1 MSDVTCVSRQS
12 SPAMA
17 QLLVVTPPIL
27 SYRDGPDQR
36 QPVQPGVQLSLGWCR
51 AFPCNSFPFRRTL
64 ALMSKHLS
72 SAEDV
77 ISNKV
82 YLLKI
87 FTQINSFLFVSTED
101 YLLTMIFISGDANY
115 GNRQPALV

>member
-1 MSDVTCVSRQS
+1 
-12 SPAMA
+12 
-17 QLLVVTPPIL
+17 
-27 SYRDGPDQR
+27 
-36 QPVQPGVQLSLGWCR
+36 
-51 AFPCNSFPFRRTL
+51 
-64 ALMSKHLS
+64 MSKHLS

-115 GNRQPALV
+115 GNRQPGLV